1 MYNLIKAYISRCLSD
16 NEYALTHW
24 AGNGAIAKLEY
35 KLRSHYSAKHVLCVD
50 SATNGLMYLLLAT
63 GLRRSE
69 IITTPLSYGGTIAG
83 ALSLECKFH
92 FADIDNSLNLNPDSV
107 FEILEQGKN
116 IKAII
121 AVDFAGNPHDV
132 RAIHQICDNKRIWH
146 FVDAAQSLG
155 ASYDGDAVQFCDA
168 MVVSFGSGKTIFA
181 GGKGGAIVTNNTEL
195 YNRLVSICQHPHR
208 QERDLGI
215 GLSHEFALN
224 GGIHPLSAVI
234 ACEMF
239 EKGISMIEE
248 KRKKMNAISNVLSS
262 FASVSSISSQEGST
276 FYHCPFIIADDD
288 LFACE
293 FSASP
298 LRNDYNFQKAPFIPL
313 PTQLE
318 RAGLSRLIKT
328 SSCLVLSQIIDKL
341 YVLHSK

>member
-1 MYNLIKAYISRCLSD
+1 MYNHIEEYISRCLSD

-24 AGNGAIAKLEY
+24 AGNGAVAALED
-35 KLRSHYSAKHVLCVD
+35 KLRSHYRAKHVLCVD
-50 SATNGLMYLLLAT
+50 SATNGLMYLLLAA
-63 GLRRSE
+63 GLKRSE
-69 IITTPLSYGGTIAG
+69 IITTPLTYGGTIAG

-92 FADIDNSLNLNPDSV
+92 FADIDISLNINPDSV
-107 FEILEQGKN
+107 REILKESKK
-116 IKAII
+116 IKAVI

-132 RAIHQICDNKRIWH
+132 RAMHQVCDAKGIWH

-155 ASYDGDAVQFCDA
+155 ASYDSDAVQFCDA

-181 GGKGGAIVTNNTEL
+181 GGKGGAIVTNNTVL
-195 YNRLVSICQHPHR
+195 YNRLISVCQHPHR

-224 GGIHPLSAVI
+224 GGIHPLSAII

-239 EKGISMIEE
+239 EEGLKRIEE
-248 KRKKMNAISNVLSS
+248 KRKKMIAISDILSS
-262 FASVSSISSQEGST
+262 FSSVSSNSSQSGST
-276 FYHCPFIIADDD
+276 FYHYPFTMEDDN

-298 LRNDYNFQKAPFIPL
+298 LRNDYYVLKAPFIPL
-313 PTQLE
+313 PVQLE

-328 SSCLVLSQIIDKL
+328 FSCPTLSQIVDKI